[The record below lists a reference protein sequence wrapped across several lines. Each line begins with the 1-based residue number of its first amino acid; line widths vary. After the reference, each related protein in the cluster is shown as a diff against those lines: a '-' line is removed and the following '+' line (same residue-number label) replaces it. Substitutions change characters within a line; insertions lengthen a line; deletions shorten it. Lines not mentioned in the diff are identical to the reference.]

1 MGTIEKQQ
9 EHILINMIWQ
19 ILNIDTLQSEY
30 FDKLSDL
37 VRKYNLT
44 QSTVR
49 NKWYSAKSEFPDEL
63 KRFII
68 IEKYRITK
76 VKVN

>member
-1 MGTIEKQQ
+1 
-9 EHILINMIWQ
+9 MIWK
-19 ILNIDTLQSEY
+19 ILNIETLQSEY

-37 VRKYNLT
+37 VRKYNFT

-49 NKWYSAKSEFPDEL
+49 NKWSSAKSEFPDEL